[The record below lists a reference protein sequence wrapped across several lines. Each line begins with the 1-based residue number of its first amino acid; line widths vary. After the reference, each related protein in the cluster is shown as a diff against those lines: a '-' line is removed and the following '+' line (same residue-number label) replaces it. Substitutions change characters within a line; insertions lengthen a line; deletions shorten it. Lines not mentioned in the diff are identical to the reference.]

1 MTNVLVL
8 VGSLRAGSINR
19 QLAEAADQHAPEG
32 ITLSTFDGIVDLP
45 FYNEDID
52 GDTPPAAAVAFR
64 QAVADADAVL
74 LVTPEYNGT
83 IPAVLKNA
91 LDWGSRP
98 FGASPLSGKPLAV
111 IGSAFGQYGG
121 VWAHDDARKA
131 AGIAAPVS
139 SRTSR
144 SPSRSPSSASPR
156 RTPVR
161 TPRSSSSSRARCA
174 RSPRPPRSPSRPESA
189 AATWSRPSATTSGG
203 AVPAGTVP
211 PVRPLVTTDR

>member
-1 MTNVLVL
+1 MTNVLAL
-8 VGSLRAGSINR
+8 VGSLRADSINR
-19 QLAEAADQHAPEG
+19 KLAEAAAHHAPEG
-32 ITLSTFDGIVDLP
+32 IEVTTFDGIVDLP

-64 QAVADADAVL
+64 DAVATADAVL
-74 LVTPEYNGT
+74 LITPEYNGT

-131 AGIAAPVS
+131 AGIAGAKVLEDVKVAIPQSVV
-139 SRTSR
+139 RFAETH
-144 SPSRSPSSASPR
+144 PR
-156 RTPVR
+156 EDAEVTTLVQGAL
-161 TPRSSSSSRARCA
+161 TALA
-174 RSPRPPRSPSRPESA
+174 EA
-189 AATWSRPSATTSGG
+189 AA
-203 AVPAGTVP
+203 GT
-211 PVRPLVTTDR
+211 DEQAAA

>member
-1 MTNVLVL
+1 MTNVVAL

-19 QLAEAADQHAPEG
+19 KLAEAAQHHAPDG
-32 ITLSTFDGIVDLP
+32 IELSVYDGIVDLP

-64 QAVADADAVL
+64 AALAEADGVL
-74 LVTPEYNGT
+74 LITPEYNGT

-131 AGIAAPVS
+131 AGIAGAKVLEDVKVAIPQSVV
-139 SRTSR
+139 RFAETHPR
-144 SPSRSPSSASPR
+144 EDAEVTTLVQGALSALADAAEEP
-156 RTPVR
+156 
-161 TPRSSSSSRARCA
+161 
-174 RSPRPPRSPSRPESA
+174 A
-189 AATWSRPSATTSGG
+189 AA
-203 AVPAGTVP
+203 
-211 PVRPLVTTDR
+211 

>member
-19 QLAEAADQHAPEG
+19 KLAEAAAHHAPEG
-32 ITLSTFDGIVDLP
+32 IETTTYDGIVGLP

-64 QAVADADAVL
+64 AAVDAADAVL

-83 IPAVLKNA
+83 MPAVLKNA

-111 IGSAFGQYGG
+111 IGSAFGQFGG

-131 AGIAAPVS
+131 AGIAGAKVLEDVKVAIPQSVVRFAETHPREDAEVTELVQGALRALADAASEPV
-139 SRTSR
+139 
-144 SPSRSPSSASPR
+144 
-156 RTPVR
+156 
-161 TPRSSSSSRARCA
+161 
-174 RSPRPPRSPSRPESA
+174 A
-189 AATWSRPSATTSGG
+189 A
-203 AVPAGTVP
+203 
-211 PVRPLVTTDR
+211 